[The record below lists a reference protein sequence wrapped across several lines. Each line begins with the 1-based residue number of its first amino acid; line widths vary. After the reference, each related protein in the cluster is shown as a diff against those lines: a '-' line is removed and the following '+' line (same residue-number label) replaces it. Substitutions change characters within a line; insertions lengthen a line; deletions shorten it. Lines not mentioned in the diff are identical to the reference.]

1 VPTVLAGELPTW
13 LQTQTR
19 ELLLP
24 YRSDIGRHLERV
36 KLAQEKISE
45 AAEQLLQEVVVDG
58 ELTVP
63 GAATKLSAQMKSLV
77 GHLQIPEEIT
87 YKSVQ
92 QLVAGLEALLRESTE
107 AGRRYVPRLPKVH
120 KRIIKELDFH
130 VRMIGDAYGRIRK
143 AAEKNPLPLELSQL
157 DEQAKELVEK
167 TEQLMHL
174 VEQLEALR
182 QQKAAAAG
190 KVEEHR
196 EGIEHFR
203 VESGLVELDEIRREI
218 DAIRMLVTNQ
228 LNFLKKPFKG
238 LMQSAGKTVMVPP
251 EAAEAADAYST
262 EPWQAFL
269 DDAQGLTK
277 LKEGLTALD
286 DAVRAGKLDFKQ
298 AIDRKISE
306 RRQEICEKGALDEL
320 QRRYAALEGRQQELK
335 SAIPLEQR
343 QALEKTLDRAQWEHR
358 DIEADIAHT
367 EEQIQRIGTVLG
379 DLRRKLEKALTPLV
393 RSPVHLE
400 FPAEVSALVTTK

>member
-13 LQTQTR
+13 LQAQSR
-19 ELLLP
+19 ELLVP

-36 KLAQEKISE
+36 KLAREKIGE
-45 AAEQLLQEVVVDG
+45 AADQLLQEVVVDG

-63 GAATKLSAQMKSLV
+63 GAAAKLSAQLKTLI
-77 GHLQIPEEIT
+77 GNLQIPEEIT

-92 QLVAGLEALLRESTE
+92 QLVAGLEELLRGTTE
-107 AGRRYVPRLPKVH
+107 AGRRFVPRLPKVH
-120 KRIIKELDFH
+120 KRVIKELDFH

-143 AAEKNPLPLELSQL
+143 AAEKNPLPLELSRL
-157 DEQAKELVEK
+157 DEQAQEVVEK
-167 TEQLMHL
+167 TQQLIHL

-182 QQKAAAAG
+182 QQKTAAAG
-190 KVEEHR
+190 KVEEQR

-203 VESGLVELDEIRREI
+203 VESGLAELDEIRREI

-238 LMQSAGKTVMVPP
+238 LTQSAGKTMMVPP
-251 EAAEAADAYST
+251 TAAEAADAYSMD
-262 EPWQAFL
+262 PWQAFL
-269 DDAQGLTK
+269 DDTEGLTK
-277 LKEGLTALD
+277 LKEGLTILV
-286 DAVRAGKLDFKQ
+286 DAVRTGKLDFKQ

-306 RRQEICEKGALDEL
+306 RQQEICEKGTLDQL
-320 QRRYAALEGRQQELK
+320 RHRYAALAIRQQDIR

-367 EEQIQRIGTVLG
+367 EEQVQRIGALLG
-379 DLRRKLEKALTPLV
+379 GLEQKLEKALSRLLRDPV
-393 RSPVHLE
+393 RLE
-400 FPAEVSALVTTK
+400 FPAEISAIVAGK